1 LKEAHSIVC
10 FFYACVFNVRKLNIS
25 MTITNNYL
33 LVKMGFKKSKLVL
46 RVNSRNTF
54 TEAEIAQKETYTR
67 LKKLV
72 ANMKKYDSK

>member
-1 LKEAHSIVC
+1 
-10 FFYACVFNVRKLNIS
+10 
-25 MTITNNYL
+25 MTITNNYV

-46 RVNSRNTF
+46 RVNSRNTL
-54 TEAEIAQKETYTR
+54 TEAEIAQKETYAR

>member
-1 LKEAHSIVC
+1 
-10 FFYACVFNVRKLNIS
+10 
-25 MTITNNYL
+25 MTITNNYV

-54 TEAEIAQKETYTR
+54 SEAEIAQKETYTR